1 LKALNP
7 DNFIRIVKKR
17 NEEPRA
23 AVTVKVCDV
32 LEAAM
37 IELVL
42 AVLGVM
48 AVIMLIGWTVQRGA
62 GNGGWTDVFWTYGTG
77 ATCALAS
84 LTPIGA
90 QPGVGWRRALVAV
103 MAAAW
108 ALRLGGYIAV
118 RVARSREDARYTE
131 LRGEWG
137 AKFQR
142 NMFALLIAQAP
153 ITALISI
160 SVLAAARQPEPGF
173 RWQDALGVA
182 ILLGS
187 VLGETLSDR
196 QMKLFKADPANAGR
210 VCDQGLWGWSRHPN
224 YFFEA
229 LVWVAYPVIGID
241 PARPWTWA
249 ALIAPAMMIWVV
261 RFGTGVPPLEK
272 AMVKSKGEAYRL
284 YQAEVSPFL
293 PRPRRRRRAA
303 P

>member
-1 LKALNP
+1 MTLAIEREWTL
-7 DNFIRIVKKR
+7 
-17 NEEPRA
+17 
-23 AVTVKVCDV
+23 AVRVWNV

-37 IELVL
+37 IELVA
-42 AVLGVM
+42 AVLGMM
-48 AVIMLIGWTVQRGA
+48 AVVMLIGWTVQRAA

-84 LTPIGA
+84 LAPIGA
-90 QPGVGWRRALVAV
+90 HPGAPWRRALVAV
-103 MAAAW
+103 MVAAW
-108 ALRLGGYIAV
+108 ALRLGTYVAL
-118 RVARSREDARYTE
+118 RVARSREDVRYTE
-131 LRGEWG
+131 LRAEWG
-137 AKFQR
+137 AGFQR
-142 NMFALLIAQAP
+142 NMFGLLIAQAP

-160 SVLAAARQPEPGF
+160 SVLAAARQTGEGF

-182 ILLGS
+182 VLLAA
-187 VLGETLSDR
+187 VVGESISDR
-196 QMKLFKADPANAGR
+196 QMKAFKADPANEGR
-210 VCDQGLWGWSRHPN
+210 VCDWGLWGWSRHPN

-272 AMVKSKGEAYRL
+272 AMLKSKGDAYRR

-293 PRPRRRRRAA
+293 PRPRRRPAA
-303 P
+303 A